1 MIIAEETKKMKRMK
15 METQMDQRLEMR
27 LENRAEMLMETQM
40 GM

>member
-1 MIIAEETKKMKRMK
+1 MIIAEEIKKMKRMK